1 MAAKAAPPSAPAA
14 PGMAGLLGAEG
25 SASRSSAGAA
35 APAQQAG
42 GAGATLP
49 PLPMS
54 ERMIVKTGSLTLQVA
69 DLTPAMQRVN
79 AIIAGVPGAY
89 VAASSTSYRAGA
101 EQPGVPGVPGVMPRD
116 PGPGI
121 LPPRPI
127 PAPGQS
133 ASLTLKVPSDSFGE
147 VMTRLRETGSPVS
160 EQVSTQEV
168 TEEFVDL
175 EAQVRNLEST
185 EQQYIR
191 LLERAQRIEEILPIQ
206 QRITDVRG
214 QIERLRGRMNLL
226 QRRSDVSTIT
236 LTLLLPGSGV
246 AGAPDEPRVITTLRY
261 AFSQL
266 GAVML
271 GFLDVA
277 IYLGVYALPLLPIAL
292 FAWWWRGR
300 RSRPAT
306 PAPAAGG
313 AV

>member
-1 MAAKAAPPSAPAA
+1 
-14 PGMAGLLGAEG
+14 
-25 SASRSSAGAA
+25 
-35 APAQQAG
+35 
-42 GAGATLP
+42 
-49 PLPMS
+49 
-54 ERMIVKTGSLTLQVA
+54 
-69 DLTPAMQRVN
+69 
-79 AIIAGVPGAY
+79 
-89 VAASSTSYRAGA
+89 
-101 EQPGVPGVPGVMPRD
+101 
-116 PGPGI
+116 
-121 LPPRPI
+121 
-127 PAPGQS
+127 
-133 ASLTLKVPSDSFGE
+133 
-147 VMTRLRETGSPVS
+147 MTRLRETGSPVS

-236 LTLLLPGSGV
+236 LTLLLPGSAA
-246 AGAPDEPRVITTLRY
+246 AGAPGEPRVITTLRY

-271 GFLDVA
+271 GLLDVA
-277 IYLGVYALPLLPIAL
+277 IYLGVYALPLLPVAL

-300 RSRPAT
+300 RSRPVT